1 MKNGSI
7 VGGAS
12 NYTIQNNG
20 TATFEDVT
28 ATAGNVGSSMLDNF
42 GTLTINSGNY
52 SGGLNV
58 VKSEEGSTL
67 LITGGTFTL
76 GDVPDNGYT
85 AVILV
90 YGDTTITGGRFVQG
104 NDAPKKWAYPQVVAT
119 GVVDGYTAITRV
131 SGGTFINRAT
141 ASGCKIFHGL
151 GKATSDNFEVS
162 GGTFNKSISDGF
174 CAAGFIPKANG
185 DGTYGVKEGAYVAA
199 IGDEKYETLAE
210 AIAAAK
216 ASKTVML
223 IADTRENVIIDKRLT
238 LDLNGFTLNGGTV
251 QGKAALTVNAAR
263 VTIKDSSEAKTGM
276 IKREDTAANSGMTS
290 YYVLDIQGKEG
301 FVLFEG
307 GTVIND
313 SGTTDGA
320 RKGASLVRIGDDSV
334 SGAYPQLTIK
344 GGSFTQNN
352 FVAIK
357 VDRGTFYLTG
367 GTINCPNDEAV
378 KNWGAATIKGGT
390 VNGTVAS
397 WVYADSKASST
408 LTISD
413 DATINGNVYA
423 MSYDGAEGKTAK
435 VSITGGYVTGELGT
449 YQGKNIHEKTALS
462 DAEKATIG
470 VTGGRFTKDPRAYLA
485 EDSTAIKGEDEIFS
499 VQKAYLAKIGDTYYY
514 TMDEAFHAANASE
527 RIEMIVLLR
536 DYTTTALQNSG
547 SKGFT
552 LDLNGK
558 TWTCKGSDAN
568 SAAFKINYPNVTLTV
583 KNGKVVSD
591 QLLGLIPS
599 AMGGTITY
607 DNAALV
613 FGDVEATV
621 NGRSGI
627 ETNGNNTNNSITLKG
642 CSLTVADGYGIYFP
656 SSGTLTIE
664 DSVIVAKTMGVQ
676 VCAGTLS
683 ISGASKITV
692 TGDAVAKVGNDGAIE
707 DGAAVSAVNRMGYKA
722 LEKIVL
728 AGGTF
733 TAKAGNTALKAYAWA
748 NGTESAF
755 DNAMGTIAISGGTF
769 SSAVLPEYCAAGYE
783 PVTNGDG
790 TFGVKEGAY
799 VAEIGT
805 AKYETLEA
813 ALAAAKDGETVTL
826 LADITHEGSQLV
838 IAADKS
844 LTLDLNGK
852 TLEVSKY
859 TAKAAQVSV
868 LGNLTVT
875 DGSAAQTGVICSDYT
890 GTAGLVGCVEE
901 NGALTMQGGRIT
913 TEGMAK
919 AGNAVKIATGGT
931 VEMTGGTIAC
941 DAKRNNVAVNLAGS
955 PSRFTMT
962 GGSVVADNDESTTAI
977 LAKSSE
983 STLAIRD
990 AAKVSGPTAVS
1001 ANPAATTISGG
1012 TFKGTIDA
1020 NKGVSGGTFDRE
1032 VPLDACTD
1040 YHESLKKEDGTYGIF
1055 PFTPIDVKTSIDG
1068 AATVRVRVSRSL
1080 LDRAGG
1086 TTLEEKVSNLGKP
1099 EANGNLAW
1107 VNGVTGLEADKAVH
1121 AVDVPQ
1127 NKYTKEDGVFIQA
1140 PVPVPKNSDAA
1151 VSYSIDGVDAG
1162 GRVIKA
1168 GTEQKSGS
1176 LKIVLAD
1183 IETSARFR
1191 VNVFVRSNDGTTVAK
1206 LVSENTVGV
1215 LKTATSAKKAII
1227 AVPWLSLTDGNAI
1240 AVADLVKTAG
1250 LTAGDKLHVYNKAES
1265 RYDVY
1270 ELAADR
1276 AWMPKAIYKVGA
1288 DGTVEA
1294 VSSGTPETTTVA
1306 RGNGVWLE
1314 RQDTAKAIVSYGQ
1327 VASGTVA
1334 TTIDAGTAEKP
1345 TWNLLAVPTTTAV
1358 DVAATFGASEAD
1370 TLIVPTA
1377 GAPKICTV
1385 KDGAWGYEK
1394 AVSVTDKFGKTGVK
1408 VVRETVAEL
1417 PAGTGFWYLNGGEGG
1432 ELVRLEHGRKERR
1445 Q

>member
-1 MKNGSI
+1 M
-7 VGGAS
+7 
-12 NYTIQNNG
+12 
-20 TATFEDVT
+20 
-28 ATAGNVGSSMLDNF
+28 
-42 GTLTINSGNY
+42 
-52 SGGLNV
+52 
-58 VKSEEGSTL
+58 
-67 LITGGTFTL
+67 
-76 GDVPDNGYT
+76 
-85 AVILV
+85 
-90 YGDTTITGGRFVQG
+90 
-104 NDAPKKWAYPQVVAT
+104 
-119 GVVDGYTAITRV
+119 
-131 SGGTFINRAT
+131 
-141 ASGCKIFHGL
+141 
-151 GKATSDNFEVS
+151 
-162 GGTFNKSISDGF
+162 
-174 CAAGFIPKANG
+174 
-185 DGTYGVKEGAYVAA
+185 
-199 IGDEKYETLAE
+199 
-210 AIAAAK
+210 
-216 ASKTVML
+216 
-223 IADTRENVIIDKRLT
+223 
-238 LDLNGFTLNGGTV
+238 
-251 QGKAALTVNAAR
+251 
-263 VTIKDSSEAKTGM
+263 
-276 IKREDTAANSGMTS
+276 
-290 YYVLDIQGKEG
+290 
-301 FVLFEG
+301 
-307 GTVIND
+307 
-313 SGTTDGA
+313 
-320 RKGASLVRIGDDSV
+320 
-334 SGAYPQLTIK
+334 
-344 GGSFTQNN
+344 
-352 FVAIK
+352 
-357 VDRGTFYLTG
+357 
-367 GTINCPNDEAV
+367 
-378 KNWGAATIKGGT
+378 
-390 VNGTVAS
+390 
-397 WVYADSKASST
+397 
-408 LTISD
+408 
-413 DATINGNVYA
+413 
-423 MSYDGAEGKTAK
+423 
-435 VSITGGYVTGELGT
+435 
-449 YQGKNIHEKTALS
+449 
-462 DAEKATIG
+462 
-470 VTGGRFTKDPRAYLA
+470 
-485 EDSTAIKGEDEIFS
+485 
-499 VQKAYLAKIGDTYYY
+499 
-514 TMDEAFHAANASE
+514 
-527 RIEMIVLLR
+527 
-536 DYTTTALQNSG
+536 
-547 SKGFT
+547 
-552 LDLNGK
+552 NGK

-568 SAAFKINYPNVTLTV
+568 SAAFEINYQNVTLTV

-613 FGDVEATV
+613 FEDVDATV

-627 ETNGNNTNNSITLKG
+627 ETNGNNTNNSITLKR

-664 DSVIVAKTMGVQ
+664 DSVIVVKTMGVQ

-692 TGDAVAKVGNDGAIE
+692 TGDSVAKVGNDGAIE
-707 DGAAVSAVNRMGYKA
+707 DGAAVSVVNRMGYKA
-722 LEKIVL
+722 LEEIVL

-769 SSAVLPEYCAAGYE
+769 SSAVLPEYCAAGYI
-783 PVTNGDG
+783 PTANGDG
-790 TFGVKEGAY
+790 TYGVKEGAY
-799 VAEIGT
+799 VAAIGDV
-805 AKYETLEA
+805 KYETLAEA
-813 ALAAAKDGETVTL
+813 IAAAKDGETVTL

-852 TLEVSKY
+852 TLKVSKY

-890 GTAGLVGCVEE
+890 GTSGLVVCVEKD
-901 NGALTMQGGRIT
+901 GALTMKGGRIT

-941 DAKRNNVAVNLAGS
+941 DAKRSNVAVNLAGS

-962 GGSVVADNDESTTAI
+962 GGSVVADNGESTTAI
-977 LAKSSE
+977 LAESSK
-983 STLAIRD
+983 STLVIRD

-1001 ANPAATTISGG
+1001 AKPAATTISGG

-1040 YHESLKKEDGTYGIF
+1040 YHESLKKEDGIYGIF
-1055 PFTPIDVKTSIDG
+1055 PFTPIDVKTSING

-1080 LDRAGG
+1080 LDRVEGM
-1086 TTLEEKVSNLGKP
+1086 TLEEKVANLGKP

-1107 VNGVTGLEADKAVH
+1107 VNGVMGLEADKAVH

-1127 NKYTKEDGVFIQA
+1127 NEKTKEGGVFIQA
-1140 PVPVPKNSDAA
+1140 PVPVPKNSDA
-1151 VSYSIDGVDAG
+1151 VVFYSIDEVDAG
-1162 GRVIKA
+1162 GCVIKA
-1168 GTEQKSGS
+1168 GTEQTSGS
-1176 LKIVLAD
+1176 LKIVLSD

-1191 VNVFVRSNDGTTVAK
+1191 VNVFVRSSDGTTVAK

-1227 AVPWLSLTDGNAI
+1227 AVPWLSLADGGNI
-1240 AVADLVKTAG
+1240 SVSNLVKTAG
-1250 LTAGDKLHVYNKAES
+1250 LKKGDKLHVYNKAES

-1314 RQDTAKAIVSYGQ
+1314 RQDTTKAIVSYGQ

-1358 DVAATFGASEAD
+1358 NIATTFGTSEAD

-1385 KDGAWGYEK
+1385 KGGAWGYEK

-1408 VVRETVAEL
+1408 VVRETVTEL
-1417 PAGTGFWYLNGGEGG
+1417 PAGTGFWYLNGGAAKT
-1432 ELVRLEHGRKERR
+1432 VSW
-1445 Q
+1445 

>member
-76 GDVPDNGYT
+76 GDVPGNGYT

-223 IADTRENVIIDKRLT
+223 IVDTRENVIIDKRLT

-344 GGSFTQNN
+344 GGTFTQNN

-413 DATINGNVYA
+413 DATVNGNVYA

-462 DAEKATIG
+462 DAEKASIG
-470 VTGGRFTKDPRAYLA
+470 VTGGRFTRDPSAYLA

-514 TMDEAFHAANASE
+514 TMDEAFPPPMQA
-527 RIEMIVLLR
+527 RRLR
-536 DYTTTALQNSG
+536 RLFFCATTRQRR
-547 SKGFT
+547 F
-552 LDLNGK
+552 
-558 TWTCKGSDAN
+558 
-568 SAAFKINYPNVTLTV
+568 
-583 KNGKVVSD
+583 
-591 QLLGLIPS
+591 
-599 AMGGTITY
+599 
-607 DNAALV
+607 
-613 FGDVEATV
+613 
-621 NGRSGI
+621 
-627 ETNGNNTNNSITLKG
+627 
-642 CSLTVADGYGIYFP
+642 
-656 SSGTLTIE
+656 
-664 DSVIVAKTMGVQ
+664 
-676 VCAGTLS
+676 
-683 ISGASKITV
+683 
-692 TGDAVAKVGNDGAIE
+692 
-707 DGAAVSAVNRMGYKA
+707 
-722 LEKIVL
+722 
-728 AGGTF
+728 
-733 TAKAGNTALKAYAWA
+733 
-748 NGTESAF
+748 
-755 DNAMGTIAISGGTF
+755 
-769 SSAVLPEYCAAGYE
+769 
-783 PVTNGDG
+783 
-790 TFGVKEGAY
+790 
-799 VAEIGT
+799 
-805 AKYETLEA
+805 
-813 ALAAAKDGETVTL
+813 
-826 LADITHEGSQLV
+826 
-838 IAADKS
+838 
-844 LTLDLNGK
+844 K
-852 TLEVSKY
+852 TL
-859 TAKAAQVSV
+859 ARRA
-868 LGNLTVT
+868 LLLT
-875 DGSAAQTGVICSDYT
+875 
-890 GTAGLVGCVEE
+890 
-901 NGALTMQGGRIT
+901 
-913 TEGMAK
+913 
-919 AGNAVKIATGGT
+919 
-931 VEMTGGTIAC
+931 
-941 DAKRNNVAVNLAGS
+941 
-955 PSRFTMT
+955 
-962 GGSVVADNDESTTAI
+962 
-977 LAKSSE
+977 
-983 STLAIRD
+983 
-990 AAKVSGPTAVS
+990 
-1001 ANPAATTISGG
+1001 
-1012 TFKGTIDA
+1012 
-1020 NKGVSGGTFDRE
+1020 
-1032 VPLDACTD
+1032 
-1040 YHESLKKEDGTYGIF
+1040 
-1055 PFTPIDVKTSIDG
+1055 
-1068 AATVRVRVSRSL
+1068 
-1080 LDRAGG
+1080 
-1086 TTLEEKVSNLGKP
+1086 
-1099 EANGNLAW
+1099 
-1107 VNGVTGLEADKAVH
+1107 
-1121 AVDVPQ
+1121 
-1127 NKYTKEDGVFIQA
+1127 
-1140 PVPVPKNSDAA
+1140 
-1151 VSYSIDGVDAG
+1151 
-1162 GRVIKA
+1162 
-1168 GTEQKSGS
+1168 
-1176 LKIVLAD
+1176 
-1183 IETSARFR
+1183 
-1191 VNVFVRSNDGTTVAK
+1191 
-1206 LVSENTVGV
+1206 
-1215 LKTATSAKKAII
+1215 
-1227 AVPWLSLTDGNAI
+1227 
-1240 AVADLVKTAG
+1240 
-1250 LTAGDKLHVYNKAES
+1250 
-1265 RYDVY
+1265 
-1270 ELAADR
+1270 
-1276 AWMPKAIYKVGA
+1276 
-1288 DGTVEA
+1288 
-1294 VSSGTPETTTVA
+1294 
-1306 RGNGVWLE
+1306 
-1314 RQDTAKAIVSYGQ
+1314 
-1327 VASGTVA
+1327 
-1334 TTIDAGTAEKP
+1334 
-1345 TWNLLAVPTTTAV
+1345 
-1358 DVAATFGASEAD
+1358 
-1370 TLIVPTA
+1370 
-1377 GAPKICTV
+1377 
-1385 KDGAWGYEK
+1385 
-1394 AVSVTDKFGKTGVK
+1394 
-1408 VVRETVAEL
+1408 
-1417 PAGTGFWYLNGGEGG
+1417 
-1432 ELVRLEHGRKERR
+1432 
-1445 Q
+1445 